1 MIPWDIC
8 LSLSDRLS
16 RIPKR
21 TYFKLD
27 DRDNLVWGITS
38 KLKLYK
44 DQDNATMS
52 TDIGWNGKDI
62 QAEGVLSLQVVRNNL
77 DLIY

>member
-1 MIPWDIC
+1 M
-8 LSLSDRLS
+8 
-16 RIPKR
+16 
-21 TYFKLD
+21 D